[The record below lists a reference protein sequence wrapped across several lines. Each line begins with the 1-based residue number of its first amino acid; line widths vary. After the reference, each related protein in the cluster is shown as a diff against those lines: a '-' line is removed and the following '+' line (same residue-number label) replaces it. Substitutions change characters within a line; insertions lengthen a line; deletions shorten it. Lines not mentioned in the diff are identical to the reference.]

1 MKLSLNRFDS
11 ETVRA
16 SIEGYKQKFP
26 LPNRLS
32 NKNTLVDVY
41 IEHEDDA
48 ETMQTLAHLVSQS
61 HVALIILHTARVNVG
76 GQLTTKGELLLEVF
90 KEAAEKRH
98 YQYIG
103 GIKER
108 DLESRM
114 RELME
119 AYRIQ

>member
-26 LPNRLS
+26 LPDRLS

-41 IEHEDDA
+41 IEYEDDVA
-48 ETMQTLAHLVSQS
+48 TMQTLAHLVSQS
-61 HVALIILHTARVNVG
+61 HVALIVLHMAKVNVG
-76 GQLTTKGELLLEVF
+76 GQLTTNGEELLEAF
-90 KEAAEKRH
+90 KDAAEKRH

-103 GIKER
+103 GAKER
-108 DLESRM
+108 VWVFGMLHPGLVYTE
-114 RELME
+114 
-119 AYRIQ
+119 